1 MIKRP
6 AIFGAS
12 ASPRASRSLAVP
24 TPRRRCHRAPSWAVC
39 ASRGALGLSKGGQ
52 SPDESLSSGS
62 VRWSKGGEFEPEP
75 LDSRAHLPGIVV
87 FGASAGGRSSKSRP
101 QGPPRSRSRGSS
113 HISRSL
119 EASQGTECRIRS
131 SKGLPETPSP
141 ALSQTAGGRGI
152 CRATP
157 ALARAADVGP
167 TIKGAP
173 KPHWLRTGW
182 RALAKKHARRLHA

>member
-1 MIKRP
+1 MTQVIKRP

-141 ALSQTAGGRGI
+141 ALSQTTGGRGI
-152 CRATP
+152 RRATP
-157 ALARAADVGP
+157 VLWPGLQTSVP
-167 TIKGAP
+167 TMKG
-173 KPHWLRTGW
+173 
-182 RALAKKHARRLHA
+182 ALAKMVK